1 MNIAI
6 LLKSSHLV
14 SLIQTAAARASWKQV
29 VGFVLENRG
38 TNGASDA
45 VMQGIF
51 LASLT
56 KPFINYPKRKNRRKE
71 NNQIDKDQYRQL
83 HRDHGTAPPQC
94 KVTVPQVRAGAV
106 LNLMLRIKSSAFW
119 SNALLPLDCNKKR

>member
-6 LLKSSHLV
+6 LLKSSNLV

-29 VGFVLENRG
+29 VGLVFENRG

-45 VMQGIF
+45 VTQGLF

-71 NNQIDKDQYRQL
+71 NDQIDKDQYRQL
-83 HRDHGTAPPQC
+83 HADHGSAPPQRN
-94 KVTVPQVRAGAV
+94 VTVPQVRSGAA
-106 LNLMLRIKSSAFW
+106 LNLTLRIKSSAFW
-119 SNALLPLDCNKKR
+119 SSALLPLDC